1 MKQKS
6 KRNIL
11 TDKQKEEAMVD
22 YYLNSMT
29 YAQVAKKFN
38 TSAKTICN
46 IANKH
51 IRELSEK
58 AKNKRTE
65 WQVGM

>member
-1 MKQKS
+1 
-6 KRNIL
+6 
-11 TDKQKEEAMVD
+11 MVD